1 MSDRIPFSAINRER
15 CESPNGFNH
24 KLEYWSLSDW
34 MVALLGEL
42 GEAANIVKKLNRIRD
57 GIPNTKGETRD
68 SLRAELQQ
76 ELADADIYLDLVY
89 QRAGINRTVAVMGK
103 FNDTSNVR
111 GLSPYHSLMTLTPME
126 GRRANQAQPAEQA
139 PSDKVKDYVDGR
151 FYAHE
156 DPPKPAAPAIHP
168 SPDEFTEAELTADP
182 ILRFFHYK
190 HLPPV
195 LREVSA
201 PFCQQARGMI
211 DQLPRNAERTVALR
225 KLLEAKDCAVRAS
238 LPTP

>member
-15 CESPNGFNH
+15 CESPTGFNH

-111 GLSPYHSLMTLTPME
+111 GLSPYHSLMTLAPME

-139 PSDKVKDYVDGR
+139 EHTDSFYNAAPPRDPLPMPS
-151 FYAHE
+151 
-156 DPPKPAAPAIHP
+156 PAAQAIHP

-190 HLPPV
+190 HLPPA

-211 DQLPRNAERTVALR
+211 DKLPRNAERTVALR